1 MKSSAPTIE
10 FWFDFS
16 STYSYLSIMRIE
28 EMALARGISM
38 VWRPFLLGPIF
49 QSFGWTTS
57 PFLNQ
62 PIKGRYMWHDL
73 ERRSAKYGLPFR
85 QPDIFPQTSTL
96 PARIALLAAELPWIG
111 TYCRH
116 VTTQNF
122 AAGLDISNEE
132 NVVAALDGLVA
143 KPGLFITAALSD
155 ANKSLLRTQTEE
167 ALRRGIFGAP
177 SFTVGKELFWGDDRL
192 EDALD
197 FCVNERKSHE

>member
-1 MKSSAPTIE
+1 MKTPPPTIE
-10 FWFDFS
+10 FWFDFA

-28 EMALARGISM
+28 DMATARSVSV

-57 PFLNQ
+57 PFLQQ
-62 PIKGRYMWHDL
+62 PIKGRYMWRDL

-85 QPDIFPQTSTL
+85 QPGIFPQASTL
-96 PARIALLAAELPWIG
+96 PARIALLAAELPWMG
-111 TYCRH
+111 TYCRR

-122 AAGLDISNEE
+122 AAGLDISDED

-143 KPGLFITAALSD
+143 KPGVFIAAALSD
-155 ANKSLLRTQTEE
+155 ANKPLLRAQTEE
-167 ALRRGIFGAP
+167 AQRRGIFGAP
-177 SFTVGKELFWGDDRL
+177 SFTVGDELFWGDDRL

-197 FCVNERKSHE
+197 FCVSERRNNE